1 MGDFFYY
8 GIFINMNLKE
18 SIRKVLREDSSLL
31 PMIRRRVTQDH
42 LEKEFIES
50 LDMASE
56 MLDMSYQRSGGVMDL
71 DRFISITISILMDG
85 IHYEIFSTTPL
96 DSEWYGDVTRS
107 LKNYFRSRIITRHSQ
122 ITRKL

>member
-1 MGDFFYY
+1 
-8 GIFINMNLKE
+8 
-18 SIRKVLREDSSLL
+18 
-31 PMIRRRVTQDH
+31 MIRRRVTQDH

-56 MLDMSYQRSGGVMDL
+56 MLDMSYQRSGGVMGL
-71 DRFISITISILMDG
+71 GRFISITISILMDG

-107 LKNYFRSRIITRHSQ
+107 LKNHFRSRIITRHSQ